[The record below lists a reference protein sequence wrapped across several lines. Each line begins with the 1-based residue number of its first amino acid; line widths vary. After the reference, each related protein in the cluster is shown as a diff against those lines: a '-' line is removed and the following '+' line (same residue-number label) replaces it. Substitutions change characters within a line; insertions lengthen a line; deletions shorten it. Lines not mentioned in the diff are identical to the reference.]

1 MSRPLA
7 GAPPVLVL
15 IAPQD
20 IVNIGAAVRI
30 CCNFG
35 IDEMRV
41 VKPEV
46 WDPYRIEG
54 IAHHTGDFIARVR
67 HCDTLADALADCT
80 YSVVLTGRE
89 RAAKRRIQRP
99 REAAMELVA
108 RSAEGRVAIV
118 AGREDS
124 GLTNEE
130 LDACHTLVT
139 ISTDAR
145 YPSLNLAQAIAVML
159 HEVFAARGGDAVPF
173 KRPKHRAPRA
183 NHEILEQTFND
194 WERALWGIEFFKTR
208 QCDHVMR
215 GFREILFRADL
226 DDREAKLLR
235 AMGIEVLRYLGRMG
249 APIGEPPG
257 GAVGRIGSGTPP
269 RGADPAATSAEAAAS
284 FDQTDDDEPLPA

>member
-1 MSRPLA
+1 MTRALA
-7 GAPPVLVL
+7 GTPPVLVL

-35 IDEMRV
+35 VEEMRV
-41 VKPEV
+41 IKPEI

-54 IAHHTGDFIARVR
+54 IAHHTADFIARVR
-67 HCDTLADALADCT
+67 HFDTVQEAIADCS

-99 REAAMELVA
+99 REAAVELVA

-139 ISTDAR
+139 IATDER
-145 YPSLNLAQAIAVML
+145 NTSLNLAQAIAVFL
-159 HEVFAARGGDAVPF
+159 HEVYTARGADAVPF
-173 KRPKHRAPRA
+173 KRPRHRSPRA
-183 NHEILEQTFND
+183 QHEILEQMFND

-208 QCDHVMR
+208 QCDTVMR
-215 GFREILFRADL
+215 GFRDILFRADL
-226 DDREAKLLR
+226 DDREAKLIR
-235 AMGIEVLRYLGRMG
+235 AMGIEVLRYIERKG
-249 APIGEPPG
+249 APLGEPPG
-257 GAVGRIGSGTPP
+257 GAQGRVGSGTPP
-269 RGADPAATSAEAAAS
+269 RGVGTTPDSPEVEES
-284 FDQTDDDEPLPA
+284 